1 MPHHRNS
8 AVFDIDQ
15 SKLREWNYT
24 RYFSV
29 VGSTTL
35 GSCGKHWFTTI
46 VGMVLSASSMLGAD
60 DGVVPVVETF
70 HGPSPY
76 P

>member
-24 RYFSV
+24 RYFFCSWKYDTGKLWKALVHDYCGNGFVSV
-29 VGSTTL
+29 L
-35 GSCGKHWFTTI
+35 N
-46 VGMVLSASSMLGAD
+46 ARR
-60 DGVVPVVETF
+60 
-70 HGPSPY
+70 
-76 P
+76 